1 MKLFLTGT
9 IPAWVLLPFLGI
21 LVAVTLLVYRRHR
34 LPKPWNTWLPA
45 IRIAV
50 FALLVLALF
59 QPVATRVRSTRIRG
73 QIPVIVDTSGSM
85 SLVDTYPVARQVA
98 IAWRMGLFE
107 RKLRNLDFLDIAE
120 KSRDLQDS
128 IADTDRQRAA
138 LASRL
143 RARTSWSREFSRD
156 VKDFAGGVRDIAEQI
171 EATRKSVVT
180 SVRETGYLASSETLG
195 VGRLRMR
202 RYDSIPGTS
211 VAELA
216 KHAKYPASPDFTGAL
231 DAFGTTRNSG
241 DDYAV
246 LVHGWLSPPVSGGYV
261 FTLASDD
268 TAELYLG
275 TGPDPGTKKKIASS
289 NNTSVR
295 TPAIA
300 LQKGSRYYVEAVGKE
315 GQGDDYL
322 EVGWQRPDGKTESP
336 VPGAFFSAT
345 REIDAFTS
353 AYADF
358 KAMMSG
364 SATELNR
371 LAEAIDDTNK
381 ARLKDPPT
389 LVRLLAQ
396 FREHA
401 STCSRATDA
410 LENLQR
416 EADARLAAAGIK
428 EVDESLHRLSG
439 MSRLDLAKFVLT
451 REPYNL
457 VRRLEKRGEVAIF
470 SLEEDADAVKP
481 SEIDAISA
489 GLPSTRLGSAV
500 SGVLKR
506 YEKEPVAA
514 VVILTD
520 GRNNAGKS
528 IHAVT
533 ESLRERGIPAFSFGV
548 GSTVPP
554 PDIAIE
560 RVLAPRTS
568 FLEDR
573 LNVVVML
580 RRHGYT
586 DRAIKLGIRRDGKL
600 LKETTVEPGEDTQVL
615 VDLSFVEKN
624 GGPHAYTVS
633 AQHFDSEAVEHN
645 NRRTFAVNILEDRI
659 RTLLVDEFPRWESRY
674 VNMMLKRDKRVDL
687 TTIFVASTPN
697 NALPL
702 KPSTSDAAAV
712 ADGQEDYFPSS
723 RQELFGYHIV
733 ILGDVNPAHF
743 TRDQLYALKA
753 FVIERG
759 GTLIAMAGEHYM
771 PARYSGTPLA
781 DLIPLRRMP
790 GRTTHGRFYD
800 ARTDPKAPF
809 AHSGRFRLGVAEFA
823 EHDDVTQIGATPEM
837 SKELWENLPRL
848 NWIREGPAAALSA
861 DLLVTGIDA
870 RHAGTRRSLTM
881 NASPVV
887 VKMYAGLGKV
897 MYLGSDEFWRWRCR
911 ARWTYHHRF
920 WGQILLWSTMGR
932 TTGFDSRVKLM
943 ADRPAYAPE
952 ETVRIKARILDNAG
966 APVDDADAML
976 EVCPVEDSGDTGP
989 PVKIVPLLHLEGSG
1003 GEYRAQIRD
1012 LPRGRYRAIPRV
1024 SELRDA
1030 EKADVVFDVRDL
1042 STTEYTDLAM
1052 DELLL
1057 QGLSKRYSR
1066 FEKALDMVEDVPE
1079 VDSEE
1084 EHRADTELWDTFPF
1098 LVLIA
1103 GLLGFEWVMRKKH
1116 KLA

>member
-9 IPAWVLLPFLGI
+9 VSAWILLPFLGI
-21 LVAVTLLVYRRHR
+21 LAAVTLLIYRRHR
-34 LPKPWNTWLPA
+34 LPKPWNAWLPA
-45 IRIAV
+45 ARIAV
-50 FALLVLALF
+50 FVLLVLALF
-59 QPVATRVRSTRIRG
+59 QPVATRIRSTEIRG
-73 QIPVIVDTSGSM
+73 RIPVIVDTSGSM
-85 SLVDTYPVARQVA
+85 SLVDTYSIPRQVA

-107 RKLRNLDFLDIAE
+107 RKLRNLEFLEIAE
-120 KSRDLQDS
+120 KSNDLQES
-128 IADTDRQRAA
+128 IARTDRQRAA
-138 LASRL
+138 LAARL
-143 RARTSWSREFSRD
+143 RARTSWNRGFSRD
-156 VKDFAGGVRDIAEQI
+156 VRGFAGSVRDIAERI
-171 EATRKSVVT
+171 EAIRKSVVT
-180 SVRETGYLASSETLG
+180 SVRQTDYLASSETLG

-202 RYDSIPGTS
+202 RYDNIPGSAIDDLT
-211 VAELA
+211 
-216 KHAKYPASPDFTGAL
+216 KHARYPAFPDFTGVL
-231 DAFGTTRNSG
+231 DGFETARNSG

-246 LVHGWLSPPVSGGYV
+246 LVHGWLSPPVSGNYV

-268 TAELYLG
+268 AAELYVG
-275 TGPDPGTKKKIASS
+275 SGPDPATKKKVVAS
-289 NNTSVR
+289 NNASVR
-295 TPAIA
+295 APAIT
-300 LQKGSRYYVEAVGKE
+300 LNKGNRYYVEAVVKE

-322 EVGWQRPDGKTESP
+322 KVGWQRPDGITETP

-345 REIDAFTS
+345 REIDTFTR

-358 KAMMSG
+358 KTSMSR

-389 LVRLLAQ
+389 LVRLLEQ
-396 FREHA
+396 FRVHA
-401 STCSRATDA
+401 SDCCRAPGA
-410 LENLQR
+410 LAALQR
-416 EADARLAAAGIK
+416 EADTRLARAGIK
-428 EVDESLHRLSG
+428 EVDESLRELSD
-439 MSRLDLAKFVLT
+439 MNRLDLAKFVLT

-457 VRRLEKRGEVAIF
+457 ISRLQKRGEVTVF
-470 SLEEDADAVKP
+470 SLEEGADAIPP
-481 SEIDAISA
+481 SDIVSITA
-489 GLPSTRLGSAV
+489 GLPSTRLGSAIA
-500 SGVLKR
+500 GVLKR

-514 VVILTD
+514 VVVLSD

-528 IHAVT
+528 VQAVT
-533 ESLRERGIPAFSFGV
+533 ESLRERGIPAFCLGV
-548 GSTVPP
+548 GSTWPP

-568 FLEDR
+568 FLDDR
-573 LNVVVML
+573 LNVAVIL

-586 DRAIKLGIRRDGKL
+586 DRAIKLGIHCDGKL
-600 LKETTVEPGEDTQVL
+600 LKEATVEPGEETQVL
-615 VDLSFVEKN
+615 IDLSFVEKN
-624 GGPHAYTVS
+624 GGPHAYTIS
-633 AQHFDSEAVEHN
+633 AQHFDGEAVEHN

-687 TTIFVASTPN
+687 TTIFVASTRH
-697 NALPL
+697 NALPI
-702 KPSTSDAAAV
+702 KRRAPVADAAA
-712 ADGQEDYFPSS
+712 DTTQDYFPSS

-753 FVIERG
+753 FVLERG

-781 DLIPLRRMP
+781 DLIPLRRIP
-790 GRTTHGRFYD
+790 GRATHSGFFD
-800 ARTDPKAPF
+800 ARVDPKTPF
-809 AHSGRFRLGVAEFA
+809 AHSGRFRLSVAEFA
-823 EHDDVTQIGATPEM
+823 EYDDVTQIGATPEM

-870 RHAGTRRSLTM
+870 RYAGTRRSLAM

-887 VKMYAGLGKV
+887 AKMYAGLGKV

-943 ADRPAYAPE
+943 VDRPAYAPE

-966 APVDDADAML
+966 APVEDADAML
-976 EVCPVEDSGDTGP
+976 EVCPVEESGDTGP
-989 PVKIVPLLHLEGSG
+989 PIKIVPLLHLEGSG

-1012 LPRGRYRAIPRV
+1012 LPKGRYCVIPRV

-1030 EKADVVFDVRDL
+1030 EKAEVVFDIRDL
-1042 STTEYTDLAM
+1042 STTEYTDLAT

-1057 QGLSKRYSR
+1057 QELSKEYSR
-1066 FEKALDMVEDVPE
+1066 FEKALDLVEDIPE
-1079 VDSEE
+1079 VSFDE

-1098 LVLIA
+1098 LVMVA
-1103 GLLGFEWVMRKKH
+1103 ALLGFEWVMRKRH
-1116 KLA
+1116 KLV